1 MKKIYITHKG
11 TGNRP
16 TVEYISNNDESANG
30 TIGTLPVASTM
41 ETTSFTPDDATEAN
55 NKYSYQVKISGIS
68 DKNFT
73 VNDISLVYRDKT
85 LK

>member
-16 TVEYISNNDESANG
+16 TVEYISNNDGVVNG
-30 TIGTLPVASTM
+30 LTGTLPSASTM
-41 ETTSFTPDDATEAN
+41 MTTAFAPDNATEAN
-55 NKYSYQVKISGIS
+55 NKYSYQVKISGVY
-68 DKNFT
+68 DKSFT